1 MPPRKRPKLSPRAS
15 SSTPQVETTKQPS
28 SAHSTTDS
36 AQKSDTEYDLVND
49 PWTDEQETALLKSIV
64 RWKPV
69 GMHKHFR
76 MLAIAE
82 YMKSQ
87 GYAPAEEE
95 HTRIPGIWKK
105 LGSLYNLP
113 ALDER
118 EDSIISQD
126 ADDSEESEYCPFE
139 LPEDEYGEMMFAK
152 RLAAERSESP
162 ETSVHPES
170 RRGSTVADTDEPR
183 SSPAPSRGR
192 RGKPTRAST
201 RGTRST
207 RLQVEIERPSSASVG
222 TEDEQMEDADVD
234 DDGEDEG
241 ESDAGDG
248 DDNDAEEGD
257 VETAS
262 SPATRSTRTQTA
274 KSKKEKK
281 GATATST
288 TTRRT
293 GRRR

>member
-1 MPPRKRPKLSPRAS
+1 M
-15 SSTPQVETTKQPS
+15 
-28 SAHSTTDS
+28 
-36 AQKSDTEYDLVND
+36 
-49 PWTDEQETALLKSIV
+49 
-64 RWKPV
+64 
-69 GMHKHFR
+69 
-76 MLAIAE
+76 
-82 YMKSQ
+82 
-87 GYAPAEEE
+87 
-95 HTRIPGIWKK
+95 
-105 LGSLYNLP
+105 
-113 ALDER
+113 
-118 EDSIISQD
+118 
-126 ADDSEESEYCPFE
+126 DDSEESEYCPFE

-170 RRGSTVADTDEPR
+170 RRGSTVADTDGKRYGNTRVARSELTCFAEPR
-183 SSPAPSRGR
+183 SSPAPTRGR

-222 TEDEQMEDADVD
+222 TEDEQMEDA
-234 DDGEDEG
+234 EDEDDV
-241 ESDAGDG
+241 EDEADSDAGDA

-257 VETAS
+257 AETAS

-274 KSKKEKK
+274 KSKKDKK
-281 GATATST
+281 GAAAAST

>member
-1 MPPRKRPKLSPRAS
+1 MPPRKRPKLSSRATS
-15 SSTPQVETTKQPS
+15 TTPQVEATKQPS
-28 SAHSTTDS
+28 SALSATDS
-36 AQKSDTEYDLVND
+36 THKSDTESELVND

-69 GMHKHFR
+69 G
-76 MLAIAE
+76 
-82 YMKSQ
+82 
-87 GYAPAEEE
+87 YAPADEE

-105 LGSLYNLP
+105 LTSLYNLP

-118 EDSIISQD
+118 EDSIITPE
-126 ADDSEESEYCPFE
+126 AEDSEESEYCPFE

-162 ETSVHPES
+162 ETSIQAES

-192 RGKPTRAST
+192 RGKPTRVST

-207 RLQVEIERPSSASVG
+207 RLQTEVEKPSSSAPA
-222 TEDEQMEDADVD
+222 TEDEQIEDADGNEG
-234 DDGEDEG
+234 DGEDEG
-241 ESDAGDG
+241 DSDVGEG
-248 DDNDAEEGD
+248 EVDNDADEQDMEA
-257 VETAS
+257 AS

-274 KSKKEKK
+274 KSKKDKK
-281 GATATST
+281 GSTATST